1 VLFPPGATCIFRNGN
16 NDPVSRR
23 GNLARGGTR
32 APAQNPAQTI
42 LKKIP
47 AADNAGQK
55 KTTVEKFFCK
65 VGIFVL
71 SWQYQIKTI
80 Q

>member
-1 VLFPPGATCIFRNGN
+1 
-16 NDPVSRR
+16 
-23 GNLARGGTR
+23 LARGRTR

-65 VGIFVL
+65 VSIFAL